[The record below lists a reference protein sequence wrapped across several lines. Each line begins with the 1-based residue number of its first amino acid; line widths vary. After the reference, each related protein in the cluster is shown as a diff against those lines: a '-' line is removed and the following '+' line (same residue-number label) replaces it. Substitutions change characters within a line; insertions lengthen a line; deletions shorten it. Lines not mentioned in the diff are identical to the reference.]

1 MNLLQTFMADA
12 REQAR
17 PVIDEEFT
25 IVGQSPAVIYFGAF
39 GTPQL
44 VPVMVD
50 YGYQDHLVTPVRAAL
65 AQPNGAFPTLATLAH
80 GSLVRTATGRTL
92 FIQMVDYTDPIWV
105 TFLCAD
111 RTV

>member
-25 IVGQSPAVIYFGAF
+25 IVGQSPVVIYLGSF

-44 VPVMVD
+44 VPVQVD
-50 YGYQDHLVTPVRAAL
+50 YGYQDHLVTPVKAAL
-65 AQPNGAFPTLATLAH
+65 SQPNGAFPTLSTLAR
-80 GSLVRTATGRTL
+80 GSLVRTATGHT
-92 FIQMVDYTDPIWV
+92 FFVQMIDYTDPVFV